1 MKLYFFLFFLLSFVF
16 VFSQETISDQK
27 KAFTKCRT
35 SICKITISIAVSEQ
49 YLELDEIEEAQKWLN
64 YSKKMLLK
72 YPDSLQEYAT
82 NSLQSE
88 IFYYSG
94 LYQFGVHEAQ
104 KAITIAKKNKDSL
117 YISNAYLL
125 EGINW
130 CEIGK
135 LAKAEACF
143 HNAEKSFPIK
153 PDPNSKKYQ
162 NSRQYIYND
171 LAQIKVQIKQL
182 DSAYYYNKKSYVFS
196 KKFNST
202 RCTANVERTFGE
214 LFLKQNKKDSADFYF
229 KKSIETSLNS
239 SIYDT
244 AVLGYGNLMQSNAGQ
259 SQKVNYYFKK
269 GEEIIAKHDV
279 NPSFQKLFYEQSL
292 AAFQKINDKELLLS
306 MQEKL
311 LYFEKNTNKKGNLY
325 IQNLTDEYI
334 NFENKLLKSKI
345 NELDKQKNI
354 NILQLLATIFFGFI
368 LVLIIII
375 IRRKNKLQKLI
386 LDQKNEIS
394 KDLHDDLGSELS
406 SILINTNLLK
416 NYDPT
421 DKQKI
426 LIDKISNTS
435 SEISQRLNAFIWSL
449 NTDNNNVQNF
459 SEYVKQY
466 AYKFL
471 DGTGITFLFSDDIE
485 RISTKILNGN
495 SRKNLFLSIKEALNN
510 IVKHA
515 GATKAIITI
524 SSIDKKKLLITIQD
538 NGKGMQGTNKFGNGI
553 VNIKKRIANLK
564 GSVKMESKNGLKISI
579 KIPF

>member
-1 MKLYFFLFFLLSFVF
+1 MKLYFFLFFLLSSVF

-35 SICKITISIAVSEQ
+35 NICKITISIAVSEH
-49 YLELDEIEEAQKWLN
+49 YLELDEIEDAQKWLD

-72 YPDSLQEYAT
+72 HPNDIQQYSV

-88 IFYYSG
+88 LFYYSG
-94 LYQFGVHEAQ
+94 LYQFGLHEAQ
-104 KAITIAKKNKDSL
+104 KAIKSAKETNDSL
-117 YISNAYLL
+117 RLSNAFLI
-125 EGINW
+125 EGINYY
-130 CEIGK
+130 EMGK
-135 LAKAEACF
+135 TTKAENSF
-143 HNAEKSFPIK
+143 HKAKNYFPV
-153 PDPNSKKYQ
+153 KYDVNQ
-162 NSRQYIYND
+162 KRYSINKEYIYND
-171 LAQIKVQIKQL
+171 IAQLKIKTTQL
-182 DSAYYYNKKSYVFS
+182 DSAYFYNKKAYGFT
-196 KKFNST
+196 KIFNDK
-202 RCTANVERTFGE
+202 RCIANIERTFGE
-214 LFLKQNKKDSADFYF
+214 LFLKLNKKDSAAFYF
-229 KKSIETSLNS
+229 KKSIETSLNAN
-239 SIYDT
+239 IYDT
-244 AVLGYGNLMQSNAGQ
+244 ALLGYANLIECCTEKPQT
-259 SQKVNYYFKK
+259 VDYYFKK
-269 GEEIIAKHDV
+269 GQEIIKLHNV
-279 NPSFQKLFYEQSL
+279 NASFQKLFYELSL
-292 AAFQKINDKELLLS
+292 AKFQLIDDKKLVLS
-306 MQEKL
+306 TQGKL
-311 LYFEKNTNKKGNLY
+311 LEIEKNINKNGDFY
-325 IQNLTDEYI
+325 IQNITDQYI
-334 NFENKLLKSKI
+334 SSENKLLLSKI
-345 NELDKQKNI
+345 NQLDKEKNI
-354 NILQLLATIFFGFI
+354 KILQLIATLFFGLI
-368 LVLIIII
+368 LVLIIFIF
-375 IRRKNKLQKLI
+375 RRKNKLQKLI

-510 IVKHA
+510 ILKHA
-515 GATKAIITI
+515 DATRVTITI

-538 NGKGMQGTNKFGNGI
+538 NGKGMQETNKFGNGI